1 MVVRRDSESDI
12 TNSERHSLQ
21 STTGKRKRREMMEEK
36 KRKKTASSEESII
49 NFLENMHKDMKEG
62 QKEVL
67 DQLKRQHEQ
76 KSKTEDAKIN

>member
-62 QKEVL
+62 Q
-67 DQLKRQHEQ
+67 LKRQHEQ

>member
-1 MVVRRDSESDI
+1 MA
-12 TNSERHSLQ
+12 
-21 STTGKRKRREMMEEK
+21 EET